1 MLMFTK
7 LITALSVRWYTLWG
21 FFFLVSFALSF
32 SKVFFP
38 DTSPWDEQ
46 AHLSHVQY
54 VFQGIIPV
62 DGMAI
67 GSWAKQAY
75 SCHIGTLTTI
85 PCGEIADARWYP
97 MGGTNSSAFWQ
108 PTYFVLAAIFGAPF
122 VWSGIDPLYSIRIA
136 TAIVWAAGVAWLG
149 FIASRRTRHFS
160 SGLLVVLALTAI
172 PLMGYMSSAVTPHSL
187 NPLLA
192 ALALTT
198 AFKWFDLPEKTFST
212 SASTWR
218 PLAFVGVTLVGAWSI
233 PQSLTIFGTVALFIA
248 LARVNKFTKN
258 PPAAFR
264 EGAIMVANIVTVGV
278 SFVLSMNVWAAIQT
292 SRAIAPVSEVD
303 VTKSPGSALD
313 VSYENPFVQAFTRWA
328 SFWPNGIRAGWA
340 QDDALTLFTELA
352 WVCAVLGLTIAAFIW
367 LRKPLWA
374 FLLVF
379 SVVIVAP
386 VSSIAYDYYFP
397 SDVPVRYGLG
407 IPVIGLFAVMS
418 LKKPRWVNA
427 SLLVLACVTYVL
439 GFFVEPMFPF
449 DRGCSM
455 SPEGMVL
462 CLVGS

>member
-1 MLMFTK
+1 MVTK
-7 LITALSVRWYTLWG
+7 FITALSMRWYTLWG
-21 FFFLVSFALSF
+21 FFFLVSLALACA
-32 SKVFFP
+32 KVFFP

-67 GSWAKQAY
+67 GSWAKEAY

-122 VWSGIDPLYSIRIA
+122 VWSGVDPLYAIRIA

-149 FIASRRTRHFS
+149 FIASRRTQSFTP
-160 SGLLVVLALTAI
+160 GLLIVLALTAL

-192 ALALTT
+192 ALGLWT
-198 AFKWFDLPEKTFST
+198 AFKWIDLPEKSFST
-212 SASTWR
+212 ARSTWW
-218 PLAFVGVTLVGAWSI
+218 PLSFVGAMLIGAWSI
-233 PQSLTIFGTVALFIA
+233 PQSMTIFGTLAVFIA
-248 LARVNKFTKN
+248 LSRVIKFTSM
-258 PPAAFR
+258 PSRAIR
-264 EGAIMVANIVTVGV
+264 EGVLTLVNIIAVGAGY
-278 SFVLSMNVWAAIQT
+278 VLSMNAWAAIQT
-292 SRAIAPVSEVD
+292 SRAIAPVAEVD
-303 VTKSPGSALD
+303 VSKSPGSALD
-313 VSYENPFVQAFTRWA
+313 VTYANPLEQAFTRWA

-340 QDDALTLFTELA
+340 QDDALTLTTELV
-352 WVCAVLGLTIAAFIW
+352 WVLAVLGLTVAAFVW

-374 FLLVF
+374 LLLTL

-386 VSSIAYDYYFP
+386 LSSIAYDYYFP

-407 IPVIGLFAVMS
+407 IPVLGLVAVLS
-418 LKKPRWVNA
+418 LKKPRWVTIT
-427 SLLVLACVTYVL
+427 LLVFAGATYLL

-455 SPEGMVL
+455 NPDGLVL
-462 CLVGS
+462 CVVG